1 MPVHIKRQH
10 LLELSEVPCCLLK
23 VIVLPWRAGE
33 PELGGLSRAQNQ
45 KGRAACPNLG
55 TCRVFGA
62 ALVGS
67 PSQPCHGA
75 TSSSL
80 SLYASPCQAPQ
91 GEMGTGWHSA
101 RCRQSDSA
109 QKMGVPAV
117 LPAPKLSAVV
127 WGEAESR
134 NLCQGEGAGDQQ
146 PSWCYGNSLSPG
158 C

>member
-1 MPVHIKRQH
+1 MPARIKRQH
-10 LLELSEVPCCLLK
+10 LLELSEVPRCLLK

-33 PELGGLSRAQNQ
+33 PELGGLSRAPNQ

-67 PSQPCHGA
+67 PSQPCQGA

-80 SLYASPCQAPQ
+80 SSCASPCRAPQ
-91 GEMGTGWHSA
+91 GEMGTAWHSA
-101 RCRQSDSA
+101 RCRQSGSA
-109 QKMGVPAV
+109 PQTGVPAV
-117 LPAPKLSAVV
+117 LPAPKLSAVL

-134 NLCQGEGAGDQQ
+134 NLCQGGG
-146 PSWCYGNSLSPG
+146 SR
-158 C
+158 